1 VSDDDL
7 RKDLSKQRP
16 GKDEFEYLR
25 ETLRGAIAPLREFE
39 NGTDLRRD
47 LWPDMLRRLEQAPP
61 VRVPW
66 FDWVLLGV
74 AGAAAIFFP
83 ALIPALLYQL

>member
-1 VSDDDL
+1 MKK
-7 RKDLSKQRP
+7 RTKDGIGAGLSA
-16 GKDEFEYLR
+16 DEFASIREKLR
-25 ETLRGAIAPLREFE
+25 DAVPPLDELGH
-39 NGTDLRRD
+39 GTELRRD
-47 LWPDMLRRLEQAPP
+47 LWPEMLRRLEQAPT

-66 FDWVLLGV
+66 FDWALLGV